1 MRISHALLA
10 ILAAAT
16 AAPLAAGAQTAQAV
30 HAVPGFAGESL
41 VFRARSSRVGSLGE
55 ARMWVER
62 DASESRP
69 LWVMHFDFHARVG
82 FVSAE
87 DRTTSWF
94 DPARAA
100 TVRYVKH
107 ERHPLS
113 RHDEDVVMDSTDHTW
128 RDRDGNAGVSPT
140 AQPLDELSFIY
151 FLRGLTVGDSALVF
165 NRHFDGDRNP
175 VVVREIGREVLT
187 VGAGTFR
194 VVRVEMRVKD
204 KRRYKGDGVILFD
217 LSDDDCRLPVRIES
231 TMPLVGRSVMTL
243 DEYRHPRGAC
253 GARNPD
259 TLASRTSG
267 NP

>member
-1 MRISHALLA
+1 MRISRVLLALLA
-10 ILAAAT
+10 AAAV
-16 AAPLAAGAQTAQAV
+16 PLVAEAQGA
-30 HAVPGFAGESL
+30 HDVPAFAGESL
-41 VFRARSSRVGSLGE
+41 SFKARSSRVGALGE

-62 DASESRP
+62 DASATRP

-94 DPARAA
+94 DAARAA

-113 RHDEDVVMDSTDHTW
+113 RHDEDVVMDSTDNTW
-128 RDRDGNAGVSPT
+128 HDRDGNAGVSPT
-140 AQPLDELSFIY
+140 AAPLDELSFIY
-151 FLRGLTVGDSALVF
+151 FLRGLAVGDSALTF
-165 NRHFDGDRNP
+165 ERHFDADRNP
-175 VVVREIGREVLT
+175 VVLREIGRDVLT

-204 KRRYKGDGVILFD
+204 KRRYKGDGVIVFD

-243 DEYRHPRGAC
+243 DEYRHPRASC
-253 GARNPD
+253 AARNPD
-259 TLASRTSG
+259 TLASRGSG